1 MQPSRRHCLYASL
14 ALLVCLPLASRTNA
28 ETLTITSSPA
38 GATVEIDGVVVGK
51 TPYKMTYPGGY
62 FHKTHTV
69 FGQKLEHSMTV
80 RIYKD
85 GYTSHEVKLT
95 DGPFEWVS
103 LNGRDHGHY
112 WLLKSNHVE
121 ASLQSVSTAL
131 NGTVKATVRGREV
144 DLRPAIPTDQ
154 IVDDASPAVVKLS
167 DAEKWGTGFMISDT
181 GVIATNRHVVEG
193 DGSVTV
199 AFRDGTERQG
209 RVIYVSPESSPDLAL
224 VKVDGGDHPYL
235 RLVDISEVRP
245 GQTVIAI
252 GNPVHGITDSVTQ
265 GIVSAVGTVPDA
277 GNGVWIQTDAAIN
290 HGNSGGPLLNTHGEV
305 VGINTLGVSY
315 VNGDPNQGTVQG
327 ISLALSS
334 TNLLELL
341 HRFYTSETTTSVA
354 GREVDSGRIN
364 FLSED
369 VLSEIYV
376 DGRFVGQAPAT
387 INLLV
392 GSHHVEVRASGKQT
406 WTRDLEVFKDSQ
418 ITLHPALSASP

>member
-14 ALLVCLPLASRTNA
+14 ALLACLPLAPRTTA

-38 GATVEIDGVVVGK
+38 GASVEIDGVVVGK
-51 TPYKMTYPGGY
+51 TPYKLNYPGGY
-62 FHKTHTV
+62 FHRTHTV
-69 FGQKLEHSMTV
+69 FGQRLEHSMSV
-80 RIYKD
+80 RINKD
-85 GYTSHEVKLT
+85 GFASQEIKLT

-121 ASLQSVSTAL
+121 AALQSVSTAF

-154 IVDDASPAVVKLS
+154 IVEDASPAVVKLS
-167 DAEKWGTGFMISDT
+167 DTERWGTGFMITGT

-199 AFRDGTERQG
+199 AFRDGSERQG
-209 RVIYVSPESSPDLAL
+209 RVVYVSPDSSPDLAL
-224 VKVDGGDHPYL
+224 VKVDGVNHPYL
-235 RLVDISEVRP
+235 RLVDISDVRP

-252 GNPVHGITDSVTQ
+252 GNPVHGMTDSVTQ
-265 GIVSAVGTVPDA
+265 GIVSAVGAVPDA

-290 HGNSGGPLLNTHGEV
+290 HGNSGGPLLNAHGEV

-341 HRFYTSETTTSVA
+341 HRFYPSETTTSVA
-354 GREVDSGRIN
+354 DKEVDSGRIN

-369 VLSEIYV
+369 AGSEIYV
-376 DGRFVGQAPAT
+376 DGKFVGQAPAT
-387 INLLV
+387 INLSV
-392 GSHHVEVRASGKQT
+392 GSHHVEVRASGKQA
-406 WTRDLEVFKDSQ
+406 WARDLEVLKDSQ
-418 ITLHPALSASP
+418 LTLHPVLTASP